1 MTSNSI
7 TENATILVVEDD
19 SQIRRIMARTLRA
32 HGWSVLE
39 AENGEDALDVAG
51 NHAAPVHA
59 IVSDVKMPNMG
70 GLELV
75 FHFRRWYPGVRA
87 LLVSG
92 DPHVVGTG
100 GSAGE
105 HVTLLAKPFTPETL
119 VQAVQALLE

>member
-1 MTSNSI
+1 MSGTSMK
-7 TENATILVVEDD
+7 ENATILVVEDD
-19 SQIRRIMARTLRA
+19 AQIRRMMVRTLRA

-39 AENGEDALDVAG
+39 AEHGEDAMDVAG

-92 DPHVVGTG
+92 DPHVVGQG
-100 GSAGE
+100 ANVGE
-105 HVTLLAKPFTPETL
+105 HVALLAKPFTPETL
-119 VQAVQALLE
+119 VEAVAALLE